1 MVCRMLPAGLAAAM
15 LFPAMAAAQDDQ
27 APPDPVEAAV
37 AALIERHRQAADPDS
52 RYDAL
57 FPPRTALREF
67 EETAEGLRL
76 VFTSHIGTRVWTPGQ
91 HEELMAELREALADE
106 ILPADT
112 IEVEVHYGTV
122 RGQEVTHPF
131 EEYVLSPERIR
142 ARQQE
147 TERETVTLDHPV
159 RQRADYA
166 GPEITG
172 GLQNRHLVIAG
183 AHGMT
188 WHEENRWQF
197 QRARLYTQIEDLFP
211 AHMVNNYLIPMLENA
226 GGTVFSVRE
235 RDRQTA
241 EVIVD
246 NDGVSPMSEFRT
258 TSEWEISGLPGWNG
272 PRPAVLGPEEEPFTE
287 GTTLMA
293 TVPGEGGT
301 HSSAVYVPYIPH
313 QGRYAV
319 YASWAAAETNSPSV
333 PIRVHHLGGTT
344 TVRVNQQVAGNTWVF
359 LGYFEFAQG
368 TDEERGAV
376 VVGTEGATLR
386 ENAEGPTTVSA
397 DAVRFGGGM
406 GTVAP
411 LDQVSGLP
419 RHMMAARYFLQYA
432 GAPAREV
439 FYHDF
444 TNVRFS
450 PDYWRD
456 ITARTEW
463 ANYLSGHPNAP
474 NGFPDHPGLGV
485 PIDLYLSWHTDAGVD
500 LDGLIGTLSIWRLL
514 GQDGRDVFPDGRT
527 RMLNRDLASLVH
539 HEIVRTGRENFTSS
553 WAMRD
558 LREANYGENR
568 RPNVPSVLLELLSHQ
583 NFNDMKYGLDPR
595 FQKDISRA
603 IYKAMVRFLAASHD
617 YEPIFLPL
625 EPLDLAVRHAGNGT
639 AELTWT
645 PQSDPL
651 EPSAEPTGYIVYHGT
666 DGRSFDSGRLVS
678 GPEASISDLEEG
690 VTHYFRV
697 TAVNEGGESFPTPIT
712 GMRWREGA
720 EPVLIVDGFERVST
734 AAIVDEEGARGFDR
748 NTDPGVPWHYN
759 DHLVGAQYDFD
770 PASSWQNDLEEPGA
784 GASRDDHT
792 GRSERGN
799 TFDHIVVHG
808 QAFAEADMAFD
819 STTLGG
825 FRQAMDR
832 ADYPLVNWIAGRQR
846 TTLPPAGMYNQG
858 RPDRMIPEFEVL
870 DSRVRRTLEEYIGA
884 GGKLLISGAYIIE
897 DLTSSEIASEESQRF
912 AREVLGVEFFRPRS
926 TTINAVRNPGRVEAL
941 VELPNFRFGND
952 LEPPRNILPT
962 VYFVE
967 SAESFIGAEGGG
979 AAVALE
985 YGDTGLHAALVGDS
999 VALFGFPLETVLPP
1013 DARTAW
1019 IAGTA
1024 RTLLGMPADWQENE
1038 EE

>member
-1 MVCRMLPAGLAAAM
+1 MARRTLSAGLAAAM
-15 LFPAMAAAQDDQ
+15 LFPAMAAAQDEQ
-27 APPDPVEAAV
+27 APPDPVGAAITG
-37 AALIERHRQAADPDS
+37 LIEHHRQAADPDS
-52 RYDAL
+52 PYDAL
-57 FPPRTALREF
+57 FPPRTSLHEF
-67 EETAEGLRL
+67 EETAQGLRL
-76 VFTSHIGTRVWTPGQ
+76 VFTSHLGTRVWTPEQ
-91 HEELMAELREALADE
+91 QEELMAELREALADE

-112 IEVEVHYGTV
+112 IEVEVLYGTV
-122 RGQEVTHPF
+122 RGEEVTHPF
-131 EEYVLSPERIR
+131 DEYVLSPERIR

-147 TERETVTLDHPV
+147 TQRETVTLAHAV
-159 RQRADYA
+159 RQRADYP

-226 GGTVFSVRE
+226 GGTVFSARE
-235 RDRQTA
+235 RDRQTG

-246 NDGVSPMSEFRT
+246 NDGVSPRSEFRT
-258 TSEWEISGLPGWNG
+258 SGEWELSGLPGWNG
-272 PRPAVLGPEEEPFTE
+272 PRPAVLGPEEEPFTK

-293 TVPGEGGT
+293 TVPEDDGA
-301 HSSAVYVPYIPH
+301 HSEAIYVPYIPH

-359 LGYFEFAQG
+359 LGYFEFEQG

-376 VVGTEGATLR
+376 VVGTDGAVLR
-386 ENAEGPTTVSA
+386 DDDEPTTVSA
-397 DAVRFGGGM
+397 DAIRFGGGM
-406 GTVAP
+406 ANVAP

-463 ANYLSGHPNAP
+463 ANYLSGAPNAP
-474 NGFPDHPGLGV
+474 NNFSNHPGLGV
-485 PIDLYLSWHTDAGVD
+485 PIDLYLAWHTDAGVD
-500 LDGLIGTLSIWRLL
+500 LDGLIGTLSIWRLR

-527 RMLNRDLASLVH
+527 RMLNRDLASLIH

-603 IYKAMVRFLAASHD
+603 IYKAMLRFLAASHD

-625 EPLDLAVRHAGNGT
+625 EPLDLAVRHAGDGT

-651 EPSAEPTGYIVYHGT
+651 EPTAEPAGYIVYHGT
-666 DGRSFDSGRLVS
+666 DGRSFDNGRLVS
-678 GPEASISDLEEG
+678 EPQASIPALEEG
-690 VTHYFRV
+690 VTHNFRV
-697 TAVNEGGESFPTPIT
+697 TAVNEGGESFPTPIV
-712 GMRWREGA
+712 GMRWRDGA

-759 DHLVGAQYDFD
+759 DHLVGAQYNFD
-770 PASSWQNDLEEPGA
+770 PASDWQNDLEEPGA

-799 TFDHIVVHG
+799 TFDHITIHG
-808 QAFAEADMAFD
+808 EALAEADMAFD

-825 FRQAMDR
+825 FPDAMDQ
-832 ADYPLVNWIAGRQR
+832 ADYPLVNWIAGLQR
-846 TTLPPAGMYNQG
+846 TTMPPAGMHNQG
-858 RPDRMIPEFEVL
+858 RPDRMDPEFEVINAEN
-870 DSRVRRTLEEYIGA
+870 RAILEEYLDG
-884 GGKLLISGAYIIE
+884 GGKLLLSGAYIIE
-897 DLTSSEIASEESQRF
+897 DLTSSEIAGEQSQRF
-912 AREVLGVEFFRPRS
+912 ATEVLGVEFFRAGS
-926 TTINAVRNPGRVEAL
+926 TTINAVRNSGEVE
-941 VELPNFRFGND
+941 ELADLIAFRFGND

-962 VYFVE
+962 VYTVP
-967 SAESFIGAEGGG
+967 SAESFIAAAEVN
-979 AAVALE
+979 ARSPLE
-985 YGDTGLHAALVGDS
+985 YGDTGLDAAVLTDS
-999 VALFGFPLETVLPP
+999 VALYGFPLETVLPP
-1013 DARTAW
+1013 EARTQW
-1019 IAGTA
+1019 IAGSA
-1024 RTLLGMPADWQENE
+1024 RLLLGMPVDWNE